1 MKRFYLRHR
10 RSFLLAALL
19 LILFSAWALYLSGNE
34 VTDKAFNAVQTVT
47 PSFNRKLPNLPNEFR
62 RRSTM
67 ETCRFEQKA
76 EITVDIKGAVQ
87 HSGLYKLS
95 VGASLHELIEKAGGF
110 TAAAAREYINLAMT
124 LQDRCLYRIPDTNEI
139 RQLEQ
144 EGINVLKPGIWEVLP
159 PVYRQKL
166 PNKPEQLNSDP
177 LKAPS
182 NQSRQLKQ
190 LNLNTCTLE
199 ELSEVP
205 YVGKKLAEKIIAYR
219 QNHGQFSNLT
229 NLLQISG
236 IKERKLQQI
245 KKYLAVN

>member
-1 MKRFYLRHR
+1 MKSFYLRHR

-67 ETCRFEQKA
+67 ETCRLEQKA

-166 PNKPEQLNSDP
+166 PNQPEALNPNSV
-177 LKAPS
+177 
-182 NQSRQLKQ
+182 QVSRQSGCLKQ

-205 YVGKKLAEKIIAYR
+205 YVGRKLAEKIIAYR
-219 QNHGQFSNLT
+219 QTHGHFSNLT